1 MNRKELHTPWSD
13 EIDLLTFTDNQ
24 DAEGFGVSTP
34 KRRTLMCTFEEGTS
48 QNEFYLSLKAGHQA
62 SASVTIQKVDYEG
75 ERFAEFSGR
84 RFRVIRT
91 FPASFDE
98 LTLMLE
104 EIVR

>member
-13 EIDLLTFTDNQ
+13 EIDLLTFADNQ
-24 DAEGFGVSTP
+24 DAEGFGASPP
-34 KRRTLMCTFEEGTS
+34 KS

-84 RFRVIRT
+84 RFRVIRA